1 MARHE
6 SGHSKEIRLDGVGL
20 TYTRDQTELQAV
32 ASVSCEFAAGEFIS
46 LVGPS
51 GCGKSSLLR
60 LILGLLSPTQGRVTV
75 GGSSVT
81 GPRSDVGMVFQS
93 PVLLPWLTIE
103 QNVMLPAEVM
113 RSDRKVARARA
124 KDLLTQVGLSG
135 FEQSYPYELSG
146 GMQQR
151 AGIARALLQD
161 PDVLLMDEP
170 FAALDA
176 LTREQMSFE
185 LQRIWL
191 SQRKTV
197 VFVTHGISEAV
208 LLSSKILV
216 MSPRPSKVLA
226 VLENPL
232 PRPRTL
238 QTIRERSFVDLTL
251 TIRKL
256 LGATGDEF
264 H

>member
-1 MARHE
+1 MTIQDF
-6 SGHSKEIRLDGVGL
+6 GHSKEIRLDGVGL
-20 TYTRDQTELQAV
+20 TYAGAQSALQAV
-32 ASVSCEFAAGEFIS
+32 AS
-46 LVGPS
+46 
-51 GCGKSSLLR
+51 
-60 LILGLLSPTQGRVTV
+60 
-75 GGSSVT
+75 
-81 GPRSDVGMVFQS
+81 VFQS

-113 RSDRKVARARA
+113 GLDRRLARSRAA
-124 KDLLTQVGLSG
+124 HLLDQVGLKG
-135 FEQSYPYELSG
+135 FERSYPYELSG

-191 SQRKTV
+191 AQRKTV
-197 VFVTHGISEAV
+197 IFVTHGISEAV

-216 MSPRPSKVLA
+216 MSARPSRVLA
-226 VLENPL
+226 VLDNPL

-238 QTIRERSFVDLTL
+238 ESMRDGKFVELTL
-251 TIRKL
+251 TIRRL
-256 LGATGDEF
+256 LEANSDAL

>member
-1 MARHE
+1 MTIQDP
-6 SGHSKEIRLDGVGL
+6 GHSKEIRLDGVGL
-20 TYTRDQTELQAV
+20 SYAGAQATLQAV
-32 ASVSCEFAAGEFIS
+32 ASVTCEVGAGEFIAV
-46 LVGPS
+46 VGPS

-60 LILGLLSPTQGRVTV
+60 LILGLVLPTQGRISI

-81 GPRSDVGMVFQS
+81 GPRRDVGMVFQS

-113 RSDRKVARARA
+113 GLDRKLARSRA
-124 KDLLTQVGLSG
+124 ADLLDQVGLKG
-135 FEQSYPYELSG
+135 FERSYPYELSG

-191 SQRKTV
+191 AQRKTV
-197 VFVTHGISEAV
+197 IFVTHGISEAV

-216 MSPRPSKVLA
+216 MSARPSRVLA
-226 VLENPL
+226 VLDNPL

-238 QTIRERSFVDLTL
+238 ESMRDGKFVELTL
-251 TIRKL
+251 TIRRL
-256 LGATGDEF
+256 LEANSDAF